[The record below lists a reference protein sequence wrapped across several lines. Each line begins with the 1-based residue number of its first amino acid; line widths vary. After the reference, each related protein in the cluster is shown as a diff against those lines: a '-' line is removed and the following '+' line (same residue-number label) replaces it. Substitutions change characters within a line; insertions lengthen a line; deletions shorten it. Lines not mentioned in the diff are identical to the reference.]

1 MLVTL
6 GHVALQ
12 CSDNPMVAAMAKYR
26 NASLLNIGVI
36 SSVPVAQDVRFQATS
51 AGLCWI
57 SFFYQRLPRKQFLS
71 HCAPSVSLFVSLPDA
86 MKNCHEKERKI
97 IAGD

>member
-57 SFFYQRLPRKQFLS
+57 SFFIKVSPANSFCLTVHLQSPFLFL
-71 HCAPSVSLFVSLPDA
+71 CLMP
-86 MKNCHEKERKI
+86 
-97 IAGD
+97 